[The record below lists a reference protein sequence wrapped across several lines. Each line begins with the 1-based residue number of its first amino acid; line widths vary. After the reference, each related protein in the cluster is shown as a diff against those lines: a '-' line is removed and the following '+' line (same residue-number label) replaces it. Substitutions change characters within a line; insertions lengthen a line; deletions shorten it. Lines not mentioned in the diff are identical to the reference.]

1 MFAAFQKVPSLP
13 SSLPLSPI
21 HLMGES
27 HVP

>member
-13 SSLPLSPI
+13 SSLPLSPV